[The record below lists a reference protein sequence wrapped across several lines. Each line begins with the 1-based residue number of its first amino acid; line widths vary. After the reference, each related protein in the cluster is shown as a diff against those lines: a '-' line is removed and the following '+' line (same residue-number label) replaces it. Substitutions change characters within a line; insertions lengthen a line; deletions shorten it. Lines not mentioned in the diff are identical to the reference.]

1 MEAILEQHG
10 IKPEQAI
17 RNTRN
22 KYEPLEQVRQGV
34 TKEVRRYDSDPDLGD
49 TTV

>member
-1 MEAILEQHG
+1 MEQHG

-22 KYEPLEQVRQGV
+22 KYEPLEQVRYGV
-34 TKEVRRYDSDPDLGD
+34 SKEVRRYDSDPDLGV
-49 TTV
+49 TAV